1 MISLSDRRTRGDM
14 IATYKIISGK
24 DKVDPVLLFEMAG
37 AGARPRTRRAAGVN
51 NIRVVQARL
60 EIRRNSFS
68 QRVVSTWN
76 SLPGTVKNVETVLT
90 FKVAYDEWVN
100 GGGWELE
107 EGEEDCNPISTQ
119 PQAREGTF
127 LQCHTKWRQE

>member
-1 MISLSDRRTRGDM
+1 MVSNLRGRTYEARLVEAGRISLSDRRTRGDM

-37 AGARPRTRRAAGVN
+37 AGAGPRTRRATGVN

-60 EIRRNSFS
+60 EIRRNLFS

-76 SLPGTVKNVETVLT
+76 SLPGGVKNMETILA
-90 FKVAYDEWVN
+90 FKIAYDEWVK
-100 GGGWELE
+100 
-107 EGEEDCNPISTQ
+107 GERLG
-119 PQAREGTF
+119 A
-127 LQCHTKWRQE
+127 